1 MTALALMLAI
11 AQPEVHLAITPWTG
25 SDLQTTSAHAAK
37 YRLQVSGR
45 PNSTV
50 RLRTSGVASGWLA
63 AFCTPSFCS
72 PKTLD
77 VRLPSSGQA
86 VFQFELIRETAD
98 APKAS
103 AATIIESAGASV
115 HVPEAFRD

>member
-1 MTALALMLAI
+1 MIALAVLLAV
-11 AQPEVHLAITPWTG
+11 AQPEVHLAIAPWTG
-25 SDLQTTSAHAAK
+25 SDLQTTSLHAAK

-45 PNSTV
+45 PNTTV
-50 RLRTSGVASGWLA
+50 RLRTSGVAAGWLA
-63 AFCTPSFCS
+63 AFCTTNFCS

-77 VRLPSSGQA
+77 ARLPASGYA

-115 HVPEAFRD
+115 RVPEAYRD